1 MAVKWGYIGH
11 FPSSGSLPTASK
23 YAGNFATAGS
33 AGSDLAFYFSD
44 GSTWSASVGGGASIS
59 AGIDADK
66 PVAASGNAGNAY
78 FSTDVNGGTLYRS
91 NGTSWVQIAAGVA
104 NDNGATATTWAARGT
119 GSYVGE
125 QKRITDLG
133 NQVLVYARWD
143 GTYWR
148 PEGGRQLIYNLTAPV
163 TATAGAS
170 SAATIPS
177 VVIPAGLMN
186 VSGGFEID
194 IHTHTAS
201 DLASVANTISYTFDG
216 FELFGTNNT
225 TNFRLWMGRRV
236 KNQNSTSVQT
246 VMSNASG
253 TGAFIV
259 TNNGPKATTKNT
271 GTDLT
276 LAGTATAT
284 HGVSIQNIIDEFK
297 VWWI

>member
-11 FPSSGSLPTASK
+11 FPDSGSLPSAAK
-23 YAGNFATAGS
+23 YGGSFATAGTS
-33 AGSDLAFYFSD
+33 GSDLAFYFSD
-44 GSTWSASVGGGASIS
+44 GSSWSAGGGGASIS

-66 PVAASGNAGNAY
+66 PAAASGNAGNAY

-91 NGTSWVQIAAGVA
+91 NGTSWVQIAAAVN
-104 NDNGATATTWAARGT
+104 NDAGPTATTWASRGT

-125 QKRITDLG
+125 LKRITDLG
-133 NQVLVYARWD
+133 NNALVMARWN
-143 GTYWR
+143 GTYWL
-148 PEGGRQLIYNLTAPV
+148 PDGGRQLIYNLQAPV
-163 TATAGAS
+163 TAS
-170 SAATIPS
+170 SGISSQATIPS
-177 VVIPAGLMN
+177 VTIPGGLMN
-186 VSGGFEID
+186 VNGGFEIE

-201 DLASVANTISYTFDG
+201 DVVSVANTILYSFDG
-216 FELFGTNNT
+216 FQLFGTDNL

-236 KNQNSTSVQT
+236 KNQNSASVQT

-253 TGAFIV
+253 TGAFVV

-271 GTDLT
+271 ATDLV

-284 HGVSIQNIIDEFK
+284 HGTSIQNIIDEFK